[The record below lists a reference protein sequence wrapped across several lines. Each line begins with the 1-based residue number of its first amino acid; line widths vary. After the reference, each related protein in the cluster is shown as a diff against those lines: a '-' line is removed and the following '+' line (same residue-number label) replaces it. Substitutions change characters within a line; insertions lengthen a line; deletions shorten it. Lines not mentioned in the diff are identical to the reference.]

1 MKDNSAS
8 TSAKNSEE
16 SNPISTSIKN
26 NTSKPSLSDF
36 LKTIFSSKSSYTELK
51 ESKIIQLNIINSKIS
66 IVEYIQPNKYLS
78 QIDISKINEIY
89 EKYKNSPLPFSKGLY
104 KELKTPKPLFP
115 ENSNGFNLNKNS
127 LNNISKNE
135 SLFKFG
141 QLIFLEI
148 SSKKVKCELSFF
160 GGKLSKNKF

>member
-66 IVEYIQPNKYLS
+66 IVEYIQPNK
-78 QIDISKINEIY
+78 
-89 EKYKNSPLPFSKGLY
+89 
-104 KELKTPKPLFP
+104 
-115 ENSNGFNLNKNS
+115 
-127 LNNISKNE
+127 
-135 SLFKFG
+135 
-141 QLIFLEI
+141 
-148 SSKKVKCELSFF
+148 
-160 GGKLSKNKF
+160 